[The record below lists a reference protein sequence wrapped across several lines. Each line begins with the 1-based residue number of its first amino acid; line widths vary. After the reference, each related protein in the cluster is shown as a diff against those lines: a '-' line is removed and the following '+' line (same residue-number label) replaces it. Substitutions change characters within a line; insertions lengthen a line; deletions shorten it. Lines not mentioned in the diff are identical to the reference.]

1 MSTKRI
7 GVLAAGLVVLVAAA
21 TAAPRQSGSPGREEW
36 DDPAVLH
43 VGTERPHATMMT
55 YPSAEL
61 AARGDRAAS
70 SWFRSLNG
78 RWKFRYSPNPASR
91 PAGFERPEFDDTAWP
106 TIAVP
111 GNWEIQG
118 FGMPIY
124 TNVQYPFSFEAANP
138 RAPRED
144 NPVGSYRTTF
154 TVPADWGGRR
164 VFLHF
169 AGRRF
174 RVLPLGQ
181 RQAGRLQRGQP
192 DAGRVR
198 RHRIRH
204 AGSEHAGCRGL
215 PMERRVVPRR
225 PGHVPAERHLP

>member
-1 MSTKRI
+1 MAMVTKKV
-7 GVLAAGLVVLVAAA
+7 VLWAAALIAVTAAGAFEWRPLSAASRHPGAPAPTVAA
-21 TAAPRQSGSPGREEW
+21 TAGQSGSPAREEW

-70 SWFRSLNG
+70 PWFRSLNG

-91 PAGFERPEFDDTAWP
+91 PTGFERSDFDDKAWSSI
-106 TIAVP
+106 TVP
-111 GNWEIQG
+111 GNWEMQG

-124 TNVQYPFSFEAANP
+124 TNIQYPFAFDAANP

-154 TVPADWGGRR
+154 TVPADWSGRR

-169 AGRRF
+169 AG
-174 RVLPLGQ
+174 V
-181 RQAGRLQRGQP
+181 RL
-192 DAGRVR
+192 
-198 RHRIRH
+198 
-204 AGSEHAGCRGL
+204 SSL
-215 PMERRVVPRR
+215 
-225 PGHVPAERHLP
+225 